1 MKNVIIKDSN
11 CPITKSNH
19 LISEKSPYLLRHA
32 HNPVNWY
39 PWGSKAFKKAKE
51 EDRPVF
57 LSIGYSTCHWCHVM
71 ENESFE
77 DIGVANLLNEAFV
90 SIKVDREERPDIDKI
105 YMDFCQM
112 LTGSGGWPLTI
123 IMTPDKK
130 PFFAATYIPKQNKY
144 GRTGML
150 ELIPQ
155 IRKLWL
161 TKRSDIL
168 RSSEEIVKHF
178 LFQNKSAATTATGVA
193 IAASATPPATE
204 ALDNSIL
211 DLTFENLSQLYDI
224 TNGGF
229 GSAPKFPT
237 IHRIYFL
244 LRYYKRTKN
253 EYALEMVEKTLKAM
267 RNGGIYDHIGF
278 GFHRYSTDEKWVIPH
293 FEKMLYDQALIAV
306 GYIEAYQLTKSE
318 EYKNTAEE
326 IFTYVL
332 RDMVSEEGGFYSAED
347 ADSDGVEGKFY
358 TWNTKEIKE
367 IFTEKESGMLSYIF
381 NINDDSTKEG
391 GVLYISK
398 PLEDIAA
405 KYNLNLKNLKE
416 FIQNAR
422 QKLFYKRKKRIHPFK
437 DDKILTDWNGLMI
450 YALAAGARV
459 FNNKS
464 FEKAATGSA
473 DFIIGNLI
481 TNEGA
486 LLHRYRDGQPAIP
499 ANLDDYAF
507 FIMGLLELYQTNFNI
522 SYLKTAAVLNK
533 YLIEN
538 FWDDKDG
545 GFYFSQAGSELKD
558 FRQKYIYDGAAPSGN
573 SIALLNL
580 IKLSRITGDSGF
592 EEKAF
597 AMLRTFLPEVKKSPE
612 AYTQFISSFD
622 YIASPSF
629 EIVVAGDITLS
640 QIKKILKAINSIFV
654 PNKVVILKSDKSP
667 ESQIKEFPDFIK
679 DLEMINNR
687 PTAYVCSNYSCKMP
701 TNDIDQMLKLL
712 N

>member
-1 MKNVIIKDSN
+1 MKHKLIK
-11 CPITKSNH
+11 KSNH
-19 LISEKSPYLLRHA
+19 LISEKSPYLLQHA

-39 PWGSKAFKKAKE
+39 PWGNEAFKKAKE
-51 EDRPVF
+51 EDKPIF

-71 ENESFE
+71 EKESFK

-123 IMTPDKK
+123 VMTPDKK
-130 PFFAATYIPKQNKY
+130 PFFAATYVPKQNKY

-155 IRKLWL
+155 IKNLWL

-168 RSSEEIVKHF
+168 RSSEEIAKHF
-178 LFQNKSAATTATGVA
+178 LLQNKSAAITVPGNTVT
-193 IAASATPPATE
+193 ASASTSAAPPATE
-204 ALDNSIL
+204 TLDSSIL

-278 GFHRYSTDEKWVIPH
+278 GFHRYSTDEKWIIPH
-293 FEKMLYDQALIAV
+293 FEKMLYDQALNSI
-306 GYIEAYQLTKSE
+306 GYVEAYQLTKDE

-367 IFTEKESGMLSYIF
+367 IFTEKESDMLSYIF
-381 NINDDSTKEG
+381 NISDSSANEG

-398 PLEDIAA
+398 PLEDIAL
-405 KYNLNLKNLKE
+405 KYNLTLKDLKE

-481 TNEGA
+481 TKKGP
-486 LLHRYRDGQPAIP
+486 LLHRYRDGQSAIP

-522 SYLKTAAVLNK
+522 SYLKTAASLNK

-558 FRQKYIYDGAAPSGN
+558 YRQKYIYDGATPSGN

-580 IKLSRITGDSGF
+580 IKLSRITGNSGF

-622 YIASPSF
+622 YIASHSF

-640 QIKKILKAINSIFV
+640 QTQKILKAINSTFV
-654 PNKVVILKSDKSP
+654 PNKVVILKSNKGP

-679 DLEMINNR
+679 NLEMINNR
-687 PTAYVCSNYSCKMP
+687 PTVYVCSNYSCKMP
-701 TNDIDQMLKLL
+701 TNDIDQMLNLL
-712 N
+712 NK

>member
-1 MKNVIIKDSN
+1 MKHKIIK
-11 CPITKSNH
+11 KSNH
-19 LISEKSPYLLRHA
+19 LISEKSPYLLQHA

-39 PWGSKAFKKAKE
+39 PWGNEAFKKAKE
-51 EDRPVF
+51 EDKPVF

-71 ENESFE
+71 EKESFK

-123 IMTPDKK
+123 VMTPDKK
-130 PFFAATYIPKQNKY
+130 PFFAATYVPKQNKY

-155 IRKLWL
+155 IKNLWL

-168 RSSEEIVKHF
+168 RSSEEIAKHF
-178 LFQNKSAATTATGVA
+178 LLQNKSAAITVPGNTVT
-193 IAASATPPATE
+193 ASASTSAAPPATE
-204 ALDNSIL
+204 TLDSSIL

-278 GFHRYSTDEKWVIPH
+278 GFHRYSTDEKWIIPH
-293 FEKMLYDQALIAV
+293 FEKMLYDQALNSI
-306 GYIEAYQLTKSE
+306 GYVEAYQLTKDE

-367 IFTEKESGMLSYIF
+367 IFTEKESDMLSYIF
-381 NINDDSTKEG
+381 NISDSSANEG
-391 GVLYISK
+391 VVLYISK
-398 PLEDIAA
+398 PLEDIAV
-405 KYNLNLKNLKE
+405 KYNLTLKDLKE

-464 FEKAATGSA
+464 FEKAAKGSA
-473 DFIIGNLI
+473 DFIIGQLI
-481 TNEGA
+481 TKKGA
-486 LLHRYRDGQPAIP
+486 LLHRYRDGQSAIP

-522 SYLKTAAVLNK
+522 SYLKTAASLNK

-558 FRQKYIYDGAAPSGN
+558 YRQKYIYDGATPSGN

-580 IKLSRITGDSGF
+580 IKLSRITGNSGF

-622 YIASPSF
+622 YIASHSF

-640 QIKKILKAINSIFV
+640 QTQKILKAINSTFV
-654 PNKVVILKSDKSP
+654 PNKVVILKSNKGP

-679 DLEMINNR
+679 NLEMINNR
-687 PTAYVCSNYSCKMP
+687 PTVYVCSNYSCKMP
-701 TNDIDQMLKLL
+701 TNDIDQMLNLL
-712 N
+712 NK